1 GGTEGILLTYD
12 LTEHWSPS
20 GNQRST
26 NSCVRPR
33 SISTN
38 RSWICPRLRGWSKMR
53 RIVCF
58 PGCAARQPSP
68 RFGISADSIGWS
80 ALSEVTSTLAN
91 CSRSNQASS
100 KRETDSEPE
109 LIVCLRIGHPL
120 QYRQRQNITQ

>member
-1 GGTEGILLTYD
+1 
-12 LTEHWSPS
+12 
-20 GNQRST
+20 
-26 NSCVRPR
+26 
-33 SISTN
+33 
-38 RSWICPRLRGWSKMR
+38 MR

-68 RFGISADSIGWS
+68 GSDISADSIGCS

-91 CSRSNQASS
+91 RSRSNQASS

-120 QYRQRQNITQ
+120 QYRQRQNITQYRCARNVGMRKKISIQKSLSRVF